1 MIWEFAEDIDPHADM
16 VIHVLESRGSEVLR
30 INPERLDERLYE
42 LSYGLDANGQIEG
55 HLTYLKRQADLADV
69 DAVFCR
75 NYYFQFAEDS
85 EEKNADDLLIAK
97 ELKAAFISL
106 CECLDCKWVNAPWD
120 MDSCE
125 NKARQ
130 MQIALSLGFNVP
142 DLRITN
148 LPESLLEFSS
158 SQEVVVKQLSNV
170 CVFTE
175 DGQSAKA
182 LYTHLIT
189 PADHKQLE
197 DLKKSPAFFNSFI
210 DKEHDIRVTVV
221 GERIFAVRIFSQQFT
236 ESEVDFRRR
245 EGDLKMEACELPDEL
260 TDKIM
265 RLMQHF
271 HLNFGALDFAVDKEG
286 RFWFLEINAEGN
298 WLWMESE
305 LELPICAA
313 ISNQLLA
320 T

>member
-1 MIWEFAEDIDPHADM
+1 MLFFVEIIIF
-16 VIHVLESRGSEVLR
+16 SLR
-30 INPERLDERLYE
+30 RTAR
-42 LSYGLDANGQIEG
+42 
-55 HLTYLKRQADLADV
+55 R
-69 DAVFCR
+69 
-75 NYYFQFAEDS
+75 
-85 EEKNADDLLIAK
+85 KNADDLLIAK

-130 MQIALSLGFNVP
+130 MQVALRLGFNVP

-148 LPESLLEFSS
+148 LPESLLEFPS
-158 SQEVVVKQLSNV
+158 SQEVVVKQLSDNW
-170 CVFTE
+170 VFTE

-197 DLKKSPAFFNSFI
+197 DLKKSPAFFNKFI
-210 DKEHDIRVTVV
+210 DKEHDLRVTVV
-221 GERIFAVRIFSQQFT
+221 GESIFAVRIFSQQFT
-236 ESEVDFRRR
+236 ESKVEFRRR
-245 EGDLKMEACELPDEL
+245 EGDWKMEECELPDEL

-286 RFWFLEINAEGN
+286 HFWFLEINAEGN
-298 WLWMESE
+298 CLWMESE
-305 LELPICAA
+305 LKLPICAP